1 MPELQAWFA
10 PLLWIFGTIASIV
23 AFVRLCKPVWNLL
36 QTPKQ
41 LNATIIAL
49 EAKIT
54 EHFADVDKRLDN
66 FEKDL
71 QLLKEFDEG
80 ADDVQ
85 INMMRDR
92 ISQGHRYFMTKGSI
106 DEHSY
111 RTLCDLYAAY
121 ERRGGNSYAHTI
133 MDALHQLYRNQPIVP
148 TT

>member
-10 PLLWIFGTIASIV
+10 PLLWVFGTLASIV

-41 LNATIIAL
+41 LTATIIAL
-49 EAKIT
+49 DTKMTA
-54 EHFADVDKRLDN
+54 HFTDIDTRLDG
-66 FEKDL
+66 FEEDL
-71 QLLKEFDEG
+71 RLLKEFDEG

-92 ISQGHRYFMTKGSI
+92 LSQGHRFFMGKGSI
-106 DEHSY
+106 DDHSY

-133 MDALHQLYRNQPIVP
+133 MDALHDLYKNPRSAP